1 MTLTDSDILEIR
13 LRMEVLICKREAMM
27 AKNTQRTMVGSP
39 ILYGPDDFFGIG
51 RKFEELCELQV
62 NLIEQAI

>member
-27 AKNTQRTMVGSP
+27 AENTQHTIAGSP
-39 ILYGPDDFFGIG
+39 ILYSPDDFFDIG

-62 NLIEQAI
+62 NLIEGTI

>member
-27 AKNTQRTMVGSP
+27 AENTQRTSAGFP
-39 ILYGPDDFFGIG
+39 ITYSPDDFSNLG

-62 NLIEQAI
+62 NLIEG

>member
-27 AKNTQRTMVGSP
+27 ARNTQRTSAGFP
-39 ILYGPDDFFGIG
+39 IIYSSDDFFDIG
-51 RKFEELCELQV
+51 RKFGELCALQV
-62 NLIEQAI
+62 NLIEGTI

>member
-13 LRMEVLICKREAMM
+13 LRMEVLICKREAMVT
-27 AKNTQRTMVGSP
+27 ANTQCTLAGSQ
-39 ILYGPDDFFGIG
+39 ISYSPDDFFGIG